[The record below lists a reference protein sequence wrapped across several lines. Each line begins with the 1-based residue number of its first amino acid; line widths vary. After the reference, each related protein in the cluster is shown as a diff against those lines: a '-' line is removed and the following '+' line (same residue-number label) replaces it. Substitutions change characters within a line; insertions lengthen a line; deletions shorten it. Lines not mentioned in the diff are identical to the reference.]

1 MNTVWQFGS
10 SDPENANNLA
20 AIRQWWAELNQKK
33 VNWRQRM
40 LTGATEANSL
50 NWEPQRFD
58 ETFVL
63 TQPDLRGITLYWQ
76 KPDSPQERN
85 STVDRLEFDRLR
97 QQLYIFPK
105 SQKELVIR
113 VELAEMVY
121 QALKIKPSKAEYVA
135 DIQTLIL
142 RDEARRVEIEVVL
155 SPELAQHLKQ
165 QLPASE

>member
-40 LTGATEANSL
+40 LTGATEASSL

-121 QALKIKPSKAEYVA
+121 QTLKIKPSKAEYVA

>member
-10 SDPENANNLA
+10 SDPDNANNLA
-20 AIRQWWAELNQKK
+20 AIRQWWTELNQKK

-40 LTGATEANSL
+40 LTGATEASNL

-63 TQPDLRGITLYWQ
+63 THPDLRGITLYWQ
-76 KPDSPQERN
+76 KPDNTQERN

-121 QALKIKPSKAEYVA
+121 QTLKIKPSKAEYVA

-142 RDEARRVEIEVVL
+142 RDELRRVEIEVVL
-155 SPELAQHLKQ
+155 SPELARHLKQ
-165 QLPASE
+165 QLPAGE